1 MIKTSRQLKDKIRN
15 LAAAKSA
22 NAQLLMRTFM
32 TERFLER
39 ISVSAYHNRL
49 ILKGGTL
56 VTAMV
61 GIEARSTMDVDFT
74 VRGVHFDEYE
84 ILAML
89 TSIASLSVNDNVVFR
104 VLGVSGIM
112 GDAEYPGFR
121 VSMEALFDGTVI
133 PVKIDCSTG
142 DAIIPGAI
150 RFPYRLMFEDRSIP
164 VLSYNLETV
173 LAEKLETIVSRGV
186 LNTRMRD
193 YYDVYVL
200 LQTYRESISLDDFK
214 AAFAATVKQRGS
226 ENLMAHAGE
235 ILRDC
240 ALSDALQQLWKAYA
254 SSFSYAASLHWN
266 QVMGAVSE
274 LAEGAV

>member
-39 ISVSAYHNRL
+39 ISVSAYQNRL

-74 VRGVHFDEYE
+74 VRGVHFDEDE

-89 TSIASLSVNDNVVFR
+89 TSIASLSVDDNVVFR
-104 VLGVSGIM
+104 VLGISGIM

-142 DAIIPGAI
+142 DAITPGAI
-150 RFPYRLMFEDRSIP
+150 RFPYQLMFEDRSIP

-200 LQTYRESISLDDFK
+200 LQTYRESISQDDFK

-226 ENLMAHAGE
+226 ENLMAQAVE
-235 ILRDC
+235 ILQDC
-240 ALSDALQQLWKAYA
+240 ALSDALQQLWMAYA
-254 SSFSYAASLHWN
+254 SSFPYAASLNWN

>member
-1 MIKTSRQLKDKIRN
+1 
-15 LAAAKSA
+15 
-22 NAQLLMRTFM
+22 MRTFM

-39 ISVSAYHNRL
+39 ISVSAYQNRL

-74 VRGVHFDEYE
+74 VRGVHFDEDE

-89 TSIASLSVNDNVVFR
+89 TSIASLSVDDNVVFR
-104 VLGVSGIM
+104 VLGISGIM

-142 DAIIPGAI
+142 DAITPGAI
-150 RFPYRLMFEDRSIP
+150 RFPYQLMFEDRSIP

-193 YYDVYVL
+193 YYDIYGL
-200 LQTYRESISLDDFK
+200 LQTFRESISQDDFK

-226 ENLMAHAGE
+226 ENLMAQAGE
-235 ILRDC
+235 ILQDC
-240 ALSDALQQLWKAYA
+240 ALSDALQKLWMAYA
-254 SSFSYAASLHWN
+254 SSFSYAASLNWN